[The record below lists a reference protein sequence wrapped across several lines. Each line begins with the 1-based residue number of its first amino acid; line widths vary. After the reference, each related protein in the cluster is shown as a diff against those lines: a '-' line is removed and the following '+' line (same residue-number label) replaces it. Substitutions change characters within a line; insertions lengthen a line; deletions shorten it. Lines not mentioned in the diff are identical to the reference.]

1 MTAEG
6 TAGRGP
12 GPKVPQ
18 RQVPECQV
26 AHPRSPKPGSDG
38 IWGTELLPFPRAG
51 PEPRE
56 VQGLDLV
63 PWPQAEPTRADRSLF
78 SPAATQGG
86 FSPTAGS
93 RGSGQS
99 LRVGLAFCLFGFFK
113 FRTEH
118 PVGCQT
124 ARETGGLG
132 RTGLKEA
139 SPGNPKLRL
148 TQRARR
154 KHSLTKRPSLSLP
167 LTAKSDISNSRKPG
181 LSIGLTLGTCLI
193 SSVSP
198 HSPSL
203 TVGQPPGTLWTS

>member
-18 RQVPECQV
+18 RQLPECQV
-26 AHPRSPKPGSDG
+26 AHPRSPKPGSGSGVLSCSRFHGRVGDPG
-38 IWGTELLPFPRAG
+38 RSRDLTWSPGRRQSPPGQTDPFSLPLPHKGAFPR
-51 PEPRE
+51 
-56 VQGLDLV
+56 Q
-63 PWPQAEPTRADRSLF
+63 PT
-78 SPAATQGG
+78 
-86 FSPTAGS
+86 GS
-93 RGSGQS
+93 RSSGQS
-99 LRVGLAFCLFGFFK
+99 LRVGLAFCLLGFFK

-154 KHSLTKRPSLSLP
+154 HSLTQRPSPYHSLQNQTS
-167 LTAKSDISNSRKPG
+167 LTAESQ
-181 LSIGLTLGTCLI
+181 
-193 SSVSP
+193 VSP
-198 HSPSL
+198 L
-203 TVGQPPGTLWTS
+203 V